1 MPEELEQMPILWWKD
16 KKLLTGVVLVI
27 ISFIL
32 GVYGKIIIIAKFYE
46 PVQLI
51 TGISIYVFSFILL
64 FLGAFLV
71 GWETTK
77 LIHQRIHHHVKQTV
91 KTTYHHAKGFP
102 KKSYHYTKGLHRK
115 GMDKI
120 AQTSKIIVDK
130 IKQ

>member
-27 ISFIL
+27 LSFIL

-51 TGISIYVFSFILL
+51 TGISIYAFSFILL
-64 FLGAFLV
+64 FLGVFLV
-71 GWETTK
+71 GWETVK
-77 LIHQRIHHHVKQTV
+77 IIQSRIQHHVKKTV
-91 KTTYHHAKGFP
+91 KTTYHHAKDFP
-102 KKSYHYTKGLHRK
+102 KKSYHYTKKLHRK

-120 AQTSKIIVDK
+120 TKTSKIIVDK
-130 IKQ
+130 IRH